1 MYLLNLDK
9 RGRIESGE
17 DGIYM
22 VPEFSALIAEC
33 GEKALV
39 WVSLMHDYDSPYRHY
54 SLKDRKRA
62 VSRDLFDTIKWNGEN
77 KEEVVSA
84 ENKYNEM
91 QFDPLD
97 AQLIAFSTKI
107 DEYTAL
113 MRNTPINDDNA
124 ESMQKLMIG
133 IEKVLKT
140 RQTLLDAIERR
151 GKREKIAGDAGKSYL
166 EKKLDYKQ
174 KMFE

>member
-1 MYLLNLDK
+1 
-9 RGRIESGE
+9 
-17 DGIYM
+17 
-22 VPEFSALIAEC
+22 
-33 GEKALV
+33 
-39 WVSLMHDYDSPYRHY
+39 
-54 SLKDRKRA
+54 
-62 VSRDLFDTIKWNGEN
+62 
-77 KEEVVSA
+77 
-84 ENKYNEM
+84 M

-107 DEYTAL
+107 DEYTSL

>member
-1 MYLLNLDK
+1 MYLVNIDK
-9 RGRIESGE
+9 RGKIESGE
-17 DGIYM
+17 DGIYA
-22 VPEFSALIAEC
+22 VPDFVRLVEEL
-33 GEKALV
+33 GERALV
-39 WVSLMHDYDSPYRHY
+39 WVALVHDYDSPYRHF
-54 SLKDRKRA
+54 SLSDRKRA
-62 VSRDLFDTIKWNGEN
+62 VSRDLFDTVKWNGERKETTKN
-77 KEEVVSA
+77 AEEV
-84 ENKYNEM
+84 YNSM

-97 AQLIAFSTKI
+97 AQLIAFNTKI
-107 DEYTAL
+107 DEYTSL

>member
-9 RGRIESGE
+9 KGRIESSE

-22 VPEFSALIAEC
+22 VPEFSALIAEY
-33 GEKALV
+33 GERSLV
-39 WVSLMHDYDSPYRHY
+39 WIALIHDYDSPYRHY
-54 SLKDRKRA
+54 GIKDRKKA
-62 VSRDLFDTIKWNGEN
+62 VSRDIYDTVKWKGE
-77 KEEVVSA
+77 KKQVVVDA
-84 ENKYNEM
+84 ENKYNQM

-97 AQLIAFSTKI
+97 AQLIAFNTKI
-107 DEYTAL
+107 DEYTSL

-151 GKREKIAGDAGKSYL
+151 GKKEKIAGDAGKSYL